1 MKLEIVNSF
10 LDMKTNLLFFI
21 SLTMVILVGCKKP
34 RSVEQQILSIENPKL
49 NPSKRVV
56 VDTIPLF
63 VEDEEPSAI
72 LEQPKVEEPVYSHT
86 SHSSATYEDYSSDDY
101 SSSYDDD
108 YWEEKRKTSPNDN
121 YLLGFDEDVD
131 DVHDMEIYMEDY

>member
-1 MKLEIVNSF
+1 
-10 LDMKTNLLFFI
+10 
-21 SLTMVILVGCKKP
+21 MVILVGCNKP

-63 VEDEEPSAI
+63 VEDEEPTAI
-72 LEQPKVEEPVYSHT
+72 LEQPKIEEPVYSHT

-108 YWEEKRKTSPNDN
+108 YWEEKSKTSPNDN

>member
-1 MKLEIVNSF
+1 
-10 LDMKTNLLFFI
+10 
-21 SLTMVILVGCKKP
+21 MVMLVGCNKP

>member
-1 MKLEIVNSF
+1 
-10 LDMKTNLLFFI
+10 MKTNLLFFI
-21 SLTMVILVGCKKP
+21 SLTMVMLVGCNKP

-72 LEQPKVEEPVYSHT
+72 LEQPKVEEPVFSHT